1 MDTNLTQ
8 ENRLDVT
15 QIFCEVDDFCQMF
28 ERQWQQQP
36 QLPSRWQ
43 ERPGRSRMSIS
54 EVMTIVIA
62 FHGSGYR
69 TFKDFYT
76 RGVRVS
82 WRRAFPN
89 LVSYN
94 RFVELMPWCLMLLC
108 CYLYTRTGEMTGIAF
123 IDSTPIEVCHPCRAK
138 SHKVFKELVG
148 WGKNSMGWHF
158 GFKLHLIINDRGELL
173 AFKLTPGNTDD
184 RQPVPEMTQDLFGQL
199 FGDRGYI
206 SGPLFEELYQRGLE
220 LVTNYKK
227 KMKNKLVKL
236 IDKILLRK
244 RSLIETV
251 NDQLKNI
258 CQIEHSRHRSPFN
271 FLVNT
276 LAALVAYTYHDKKP
290 SLDLAVNGLPALP
303 PALF

>member
-1 MDTNLTQ
+1 M
-8 ENRLDVT
+8 
-15 QIFCEVDDFCQMF
+15 
-28 ERQWQQQP
+28 
-36 QLPSRWQ
+36 
-43 ERPGRSRMSIS
+43 
-54 EVMTIVIA
+54 IA

-76 RGVRVS
+76 LCVLPG
-82 WRRAFPN
+82 WRHAFPN
-89 LVSYN
+89 LVSYS

-123 IDSTPIEVCHPCRAK
+123 IDSTPIEVCHPGRAR
-138 SHKVFKELVG
+138 SHQVFKDLVG

-158 GFKLHLIINDRGELL
+158 GFKLHLIINDQGELL

-184 RQPVPEMTQDLFGQL
+184 RVPVPDLTKDLIGKL

-206 SGPLFEELYQRGLE
+206 SQPLFEELYERGLE
-220 LVTNYKK
+220 LITNYKK

-236 IDKILLRK
+236 IDKVMLRK

-258 CQIEHSRHRSPFN
+258 MQIEHSRHRSPFN

-276 LAALVAYTYHDKKP
+276 LAALVAYTYQEKKP
-290 SLDLAVNGLPALP
+290 ALDLEVKGLKALP
-303 PALF
+303 PAIF